1 MNEPSVSEPR
11 IVKIAECSSLSART
25 SITYHLGCRDKDDIC
40 FRIWDTSGKGVFS
53 KEWVCAFDI
62 QKMLGK
68 HKLLNATTLLP
79 VFKVGRSV
87 NTAGFL
93 LAVLKHEQL
102 VAQSPDDAYKYMP
115 VPSEKFVAAMV
126 TLIKSGASLDP
137 VENAPDTEKGEKG
150 ERREGA
156 SPVPQ
161 PVTQRPS
168 PMTTPLA
175 NRSVI

>member
-1 MNEPSVSEPR
+1 MNEKFVSEPR
-11 IVKIAECSSLSART
+11 IVKIAECSSLSERT

-40 FRIWDTSGKGVFS
+40 FRIWGTSGKGVFS
-53 KEWVCAFDI
+53 KEWVSASDI
-62 QKMLGK
+62 HKVLDK

-115 VPSEKFVAAMV
+115 VPSEKFVAAMAAL
-126 TLIKSGASLDP
+126 TNSGASLDP

-150 ERREGA
+150 GKRGRRKPGTSA
-156 SPVPQ
+156 GDTTPQ
-161 PVTQRPS
+161 PDGD
-168 PMTTPLA
+168 TT
-175 NRSVI
+175 SE